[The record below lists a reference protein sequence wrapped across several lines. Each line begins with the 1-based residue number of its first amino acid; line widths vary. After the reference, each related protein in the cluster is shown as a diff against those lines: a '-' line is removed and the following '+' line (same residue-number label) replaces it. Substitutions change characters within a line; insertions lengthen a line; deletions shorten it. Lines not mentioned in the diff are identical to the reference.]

1 MSGKILIVDE
11 LATNRIVLKVK
22 LSATPYDVL
31 QAASAQEALDIARRD
46 RPDLILSS
54 SQVSDLALD
63 DFIAALR
70 RLTGA
75 TGTPIMILQAHD
87 CRDERH
93 AALRAGA
100 DDILTKPV
108 AEPLLLARLR
118 NLLRQHHTDH
128 ELAAQ
133 ASGGRIDPGFADQR
147 SDYMTAGRIAVIGQT
162 RTEAIQLRD
171 RITAHGPHAFTA
183 LTLDAPT
190 APALTDIYMIRISMA
205 QAEDGLRLL
214 ADLKAAQRT
223 RGCPVIA
230 LLDRDAR
237 PLAVTLLDIGAD
249 AVIAAPFDH
258 TELALRL
265 DNHLRRKRRNEGL
278 RARLLSGLQAAIV
291 DPLTGA
297 YNRRY
302 ALPFLERQISE
313 SRANDTPTAIMLA
326 DLDFFKRVNDRH
338 GHAAGDAVL
347 CAVTE
352 LLGARLRDG
361 DLLARIGGEEFLVA
375 LPDASPARAR
385 HVAERLCDAI
395 RATPVTVP
403 GVATSVPVTLSIGVT
418 VVQTGPGVPVPDM
431 QSVLEKADRAL
442 YAAKARGRNQ
452 ASFCTPPAAC
462 PDRLRNARGVSPHIA
477 TKARVK

>member
-147 SDYMTAGRIAVIGQT
+147 SDFMTAGRIAVIGQT

-249 AVIAAPFDH
+249 DVIAGPIDH

-313 SRANDTPTAIMLA
+313 SRSSDTQTAVMIA

-338 GHAAGDAVL
+338 GHIAGDAVL
-347 CAVTE
+347 CAITQH
-352 LLGARLRDG
+352 LRSQLRDV
-361 DLLARIGGEEFLVA
+361 DALARIGGEEFLLI
-375 LPDASPARAR
+375 LPDTPRMRALQI
-385 HVAERLCDAI
+385 AEHLCQSV
-395 RATPVTVP
+395 RETPIPLPDSGTSLTVTI
-403 GVATSVPVTLSIGVT
+403 SIGVT
-418 VVQTGPGVPVPDM
+418 IGQHRPGLPVPT
-431 QSVLEKADRAL
+431 VEGLLNEADRAL
-442 YAAKARGRNQ
+442 YLAKAQGRNQ
-452 ASFCTPPAAC
+452 ASFCARSAA
-462 PDRLRNARGVSPHIA
+462 
-477 TKARVK
+477 

>member
-22 LSATPYDVL
+22 LSATPYDIL
-31 QAASAQEALDIARRD
+31 QAASAQEAFDIVRRE
-46 RPDLILSS
+46 RPDLILSDS
-54 SQVSDLALD
+54 RVSGLALD
-63 DFIAALR
+63 DFIVALR

-87 CRDERH
+87 RRDERH

-147 SDYMTAGRIAVIGQT
+147 SDFLTAGRIAVIGQS
-162 RTEAIQLRD
+162 RAEAIQLRD
-171 RITAHGPHAFTA
+171 RITAHSAHACTA

-223 RGCPVIA
+223 RGCPVIT

-249 AVIAAPFDH
+249 DVIAGPIDH

-265 DNHLRRKRRNEGL
+265 NNHLRRKRRNEGL

-313 SRANDTPTAIMLA
+313 SRTNDTPTAVMLA

-338 GHAAGDAVL
+338 GHAAGDTVL
-347 CAVTE
+347 CAITQH
-352 LLGARLRDG
+352 LRSQLRDV
-361 DLLARIGGEEFLVA
+361 DALARIGGEEFLLI
-375 LPDASPARAR
+375 LPDTPRMRALQI
-385 HVAERLCDAI
+385 AERLCHSV
-395 RATPVTVP
+395 RETPIPLPGSGTSLTVTI
-403 GVATSVPVTLSIGVT
+403 SIGVT
-418 VVQTGPGVPVPDM
+418 IGQHRPGLPVPT
-431 QSVLEKADRAL
+431 VEGLLNEADRAL
-442 YAAKARGRNQ
+442 YLAKAQGRNQ
-452 ASFCTPPAAC
+452 ASFCARSAA
-462 PDRLRNARGVSPHIA
+462 
-477 TKARVK
+477 

>member
-1 MSGKILIVDE
+1 MSGKILIVDQ

-31 QAASAQEALDIARRD
+31 QAASAQEALDIVRRE

-54 SQVSDLALD
+54 SQVAGMALD

-75 TGTPIMILQAHD
+75 TGTPILILQAHD

-108 AEPLLLARLR
+108 TEPLLLARLR

-133 ASGGRIDPGFADQR
+133 ASGGRIEPGFSDQR
-147 SDYMTAGRIAVIGQT
+147 SDFMTAGRIAVIGQT
-162 RTEAIQLRD
+162 RAEATQLRD
-171 RITAHGPHAFTA
+171 RITAHSAHACTA

-190 APALTDIYMIRISMA
+190 APGLTDIYMIRISMA

-249 AVIAAPFDH
+249 DVIAAPIDH

-297 YNRRY
+297 HNRRY

-313 SRANDTPTAIMLA
+313 SRASDTQTAVMIA

-347 CAVTE
+347 CAITQH
-352 LLGARLRDG
+352 LRSQLRDV
-361 DLLARIGGEEFLVA
+361 DALARIGGEEFLLI
-375 LPDASPARAR
+375 LPDTPRMRALQI
-385 HVAERLCDAI
+385 AERLCHSV
-395 RATPVTVP
+395 RETPIPLPGSGTSLTVTI
-403 GVATSVPVTLSIGVT
+403 SIGVT
-418 VVQTGPGVPVPDM
+418 IGRHRPGLPAPTVEG
-431 QSVLEKADRAL
+431 LLNEADRAL
-442 YAAKARGRNQ
+442 YLAKAQGRNQ
-452 ASFCTPPAAC
+452 ASFCARSAA
-462 PDRLRNARGVSPHIA
+462 
-477 TKARVK
+477 

>member
-1 MSGKILIVDE
+1 MSGKILIVDQ

-31 QAASAQEALDIARRD
+31 QASNAQEALDIATRE

-54 SQVSDLALD
+54 SQVSGLALD

-70 RLTGA
+70 RITGA

-118 NLLRQHHTDH
+118 NLLRQHHSDH

-133 ASGGRIDPGFADQR
+133 APGGRSDPGFADHP
-147 SDYMTAGRIAVIGQT
+147 SEYISAGRIAIIAQT
-162 RTEAIQLRD
+162 RAEAVQLRD
-171 RITAHGPHAFTA
+171 RITAHSPHACTV
-183 LTLDAPT
+183 LTIDAPT
-190 APALTDIYMIRISMA
+190 APGVTDIYMIRISMA
-205 QAEDGLRLL
+205 RAEDGLRLL

-230 LLDRDAR
+230 LLDPDAR

-249 AVIAAPFDH
+249 DVITGPIDH
-258 TELALRL
+258 AELALRL

-278 RARLLSGLQAAIV
+278 RARLLSGLQAAII

-302 ALPFLERQISE
+302 ALPFLERQIRE
-313 SRANDTPTAIMLA
+313 SRTSDTQTAVMIA

-338 GHAAGDAVL
+338 GHIAGDAVL
-347 CAVTE
+347 CAITQH
-352 LLGARLRDG
+352 LRTQLRDG
-361 DLLARIGGEEFLVA
+361 DALARIGGEEFLLV
-375 LPDASPARAR
+375 LPDTPRRRALR
-385 HVAERLCDAI
+385 VAERLC
-395 RATPVTVP
+395 RSVRETPITLPGSSTSLTVTI
-403 GVATSVPVTLSIGVT
+403 SVGVT
-418 VVQTGPGVPVPDM
+418 IGRHRPGLPAPTVEG
-431 QSVLEKADRAL
+431 LLNEADRAL
-442 YAAKARGRNQ
+442 YFAKAQGRNQ
-452 ASFCTPPAAC
+452 ASFCARSAA
-462 PDRLRNARGVSPHIA
+462 
-477 TKARVK
+477 

>member
-31 QAASAQEALDIARRD
+31 QAASAQEALDIVRRE

-54 SQVSDLALD
+54 SQVSGLALD

-147 SDYMTAGRIAVIGQT
+147 SDFMTAGRIAVIGQT

-249 AVIAAPFDH
+249 DVIAAPFDH

-347 CAVTE
+347 CAITQH
-352 LLGARLRDG
+352 LRSQLRDV
-361 DLLARIGGEEFLVA
+361 DALARIGGEEFLLI
-375 LPDASPARAR
+375 LPDTPRMRALQI
-385 HVAERLCDAI
+385 AEHLCQSV
-395 RATPVTVP
+395 RETPIPLPGSGTSLTVTI
-403 GVATSVPVTLSIGVT
+403 SIGVT
-418 VVQTGPGVPVPDM
+418 IGQHRPGLPVPT
-431 QSVLEKADRAL
+431 VEGLLNEADRAL
-442 YAAKARGRNQ
+442 YLAKAQGRNQ
-452 ASFCTPPAAC
+452 ASFCARSAA
-462 PDRLRNARGVSPHIA
+462 
-477 TKARVK
+477 

>member
-147 SDYMTAGRIAVIGQT
+147 SDFMTAGRIAVIGQT
-162 RTEAIQLRD
+162 RADAIQLRD
-171 RITAHGPHAFTA
+171 RITAHSAHACTA

-205 QAEDGLRLL
+205 HAEDGLRLL

-223 RGCPVIA
+223 RGCPVVAI
-230 LLDRDAR
+230 LDPDAR

-249 AVIAAPFDH
+249 DVIAGPIDH
-258 TELALRL
+258 IELALRL
-265 DNHLRRKRRNEGL
+265 DTHLRRKQRNEGL

-302 ALPFLERQISE
+302 ALPFLDRQISE
-313 SRANDTPTAIMLA
+313 SRTNDTQTAVMLA

-347 CAVTE
+347 CAITQH
-352 LLGARLRDG
+352 LRSQLRDG
-361 DLLARIGGEEFLVA
+361 DALARIGGEEFLLI
-375 LPDASPARAR
+375 LPDTHRRRALQI
-385 HVAERLCDAI
+385 AERLCRSVRESPIHLPGSRTAL
-395 RATPVTVP
+395 TVTI
-403 GVATSVPVTLSIGVT
+403 SIGVT
-418 VVQTGPGVPVPDM
+418 IGRHRPGLPAPTVEG
-431 QSVLEKADRAL
+431 LLNEADRAL
-442 YAAKARGRNQ
+442 YLAKAQGRNQ
-452 ASFCTPPAAC
+452 ASLCARSAA
-462 PDRLRNARGVSPHIA
+462 
-477 TKARVK
+477 

>member
-31 QAASAQEALDIARRD
+31 QAASAQEALDIAKREQ
-46 RPDLILSS
+46 PDLILTS
-54 SQVSDLALD
+54 SQISGLTLD
-63 DFIAALR
+63 AFIAALR

-75 TGTPIMILQAHD
+75 TATPILVLQAHD

-100 DDILTKPV
+100 DDILTTPV

-147 SDYMTAGRIAVIGQT
+147 SDFMTAGRIAVIGQT
-162 RTEAIQLRD
+162 RAEAIQLRD
-171 RITAHGPHAFTA
+171 RITAHSAHAYTA
-183 LTLDAPT
+183 LTLDART

-205 QAEDGLRLL
+205 HAEDGLRLL

-223 RGCPVIA
+223 RGCPVVAI
-230 LLDRDAR
+230 LDPDAR

-249 AVIAAPFDH
+249 DVIAGPIDH
-258 TELALRL
+258 IELALRL
-265 DNHLRRKRRNEGL
+265 DTHLRRKQRNEGL

-302 ALPFLERQISE
+302 ALPFLDRQISE
-313 SRANDTPTAIMLA
+313 SRTNDTQTAVMLA

-347 CAVTE
+347 CAITQH
-352 LLGARLRDG
+352 LRSQLRDG
-361 DLLARIGGEEFLVA
+361 DALARIGGEEFLLI
-375 LPDASPARAR
+375 LPDTPRRRALQI
-385 HVAERLCDAI
+385 AERLCRSVRESPIHLPGSRTAL
-395 RATPVTVP
+395 TVTI
-403 GVATSVPVTLSIGVT
+403 SIGVT
-418 VVQTGPGVPVPDM
+418 IGRHRPGLPAPTVEG
-431 QSVLEKADRAL
+431 LLNEADRAL
-442 YAAKARGRNQ
+442 YLAKAQGRNQ
-452 ASFCTPPAAC
+452 ASLCARSAA
-462 PDRLRNARGVSPHIA
+462 
-477 TKARVK
+477 